1 KENTLKLVPAFI
13 ECVRDSGYTLLLA
26 DQATIDA
33 VIRQLN
39 SIAALIIGLPQRSV
53 AFLEEGGM
61 AVESEIGFF
70 NHVTAFVVFLP
81 IAGEAVPMQGQFA
94 AYAKENPLNLVP
106 TLIECR
112 GDSSHTLVLIHE
124 LAADAEIGQ
133 LNQIA
138 AHIVG
143 LLLRSVA
150 FLEE

>member
-1 KENTLKLVPAFI
+1 FPYTTLFRSVKRVT
-13 ECVRDSGYTLLLA
+13 DSRV
-26 DQATIDA
+26 ATHVHSGQPVDPKIGK
-33 VIRQLN
+33 LN
-39 SIAALIIGLPQRSV
+39 SIAAFIVSLPQRSV
-53 AFLEEGGM
+53 AFVEEGGM
-61 AVESEIGFF
+61 AVESKTGFF
-70 NHVTAFVVFLP
+70 NHITAFIVFLP

-138 AHIVG
+138 AH
-143 LLLRSVA
+143 
-150 FLEE
+150 